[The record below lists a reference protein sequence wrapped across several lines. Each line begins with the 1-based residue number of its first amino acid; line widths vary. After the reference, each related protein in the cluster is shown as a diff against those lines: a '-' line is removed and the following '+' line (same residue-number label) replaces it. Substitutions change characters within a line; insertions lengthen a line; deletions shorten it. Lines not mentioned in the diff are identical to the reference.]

1 MKRVTIRDVAQETNL
16 SITTVSLVLNDRPN
30 SIPATTKQRIFAAT
44 KKLGYVPNQVARALV
59 TQQSNVIGLLI
70 PDISN
75 VFFAVLAKSVE
86 QEASRYDYRTL
97 LCDLD
102 NSRED
107 PLSYLRMLYHN
118 NVKSVIMAGAQD
130 QVYRSDVCT
139 AMENFGMKAVFA
151 DQRLDDERFDWI
163 AVDNRKG
170 AMLAMDYL
178 LRLGHRRIGC
188 IQGPE
193 SYSDS
198 RERMEGVEEA
208 CSRHGVSLD
217 KSLIYNG
224 DFNFESGVAGG
235 TELIK
240 KGVTAIFAFNDM
252 MAYGI
257 WEAARNAGKRIPQ
270 DISVVGFDDLLFSKF
285 MSEPL
290 TTVYQPVEE
299 IGRKAVQILM
309 RSINGNRNAREQILL
324 EPTFVER
331 SSAVKYEG
339 ENMK

>member
-1 MKRVTIRDVAQETNL
+1 MTRVTIRDVAQETKL

-30 SIPATTKQRIFAAT
+30 NIPAVTKERIFAAT
-44 KKLGYVPNQVARALV
+44 KKLGYEPNQVARALV

-86 QEASRYDYRTL
+86 QEASRYDYRML

-102 NSRED
+102 NSHQD
-107 PLSYLRMLYHN
+107 PLSYLRMLYQN

-130 QVYRSDVCT
+130 QVYCREVCS
-139 AMENFGMKAVFA
+139 AMEKFGMKAVFA
-151 DQRLDDERFDWI
+151 DQRVADERFDWI

-178 LRLGHRRIGC
+178 LGLGHRRIGC

-198 RERMEGVEEA
+198 IERMEGVEDA
-208 CSRHGVSLD
+208 CSMRGVTLD
-217 KSLIYNG
+217 KRLVFTG
-224 DFNFESGVAGG
+224 DFSFESGIAGAA
-235 TELIK
+235 ELINR
-240 KGVTAIFAFNDM
+240 GVTAIFAFNDM

-270 DISVVGFDDLLFSKF
+270 DISVVGFDDILFSRF

-309 RSINGNRNAREQILL
+309 RSINGKRSTREQILL

-339 ENMK
+339 EIEE

>member
-1 MKRVTIRDVAQETNL
+1 MTRVTIRDVARETQL
-16 SITTVSLVLNDRPN
+16 SITTVSLVLNNRPN
-30 SIPATTKQRIFAAT
+30 NIPAATKQRIYEAT
-44 KKLGYVPNQVARALV
+44 KKLEYVPNEVARALV

-86 QEASRYDYRTL
+86 REASCYDYRTL

-102 NSRED
+102 NSHED
-107 PLSYLRMLYHN
+107 PISYLRMLYQN

-130 QVYRSDVCT
+130 QEYCTKVCS
-139 AMENFGMKAVFA
+139 AMENFGMTAVFA
-151 DQRLDDERFDWI
+151 DQRVNDERFDWI

-198 RERMEGVEEA
+198 RERMEGVEDA
-208 CSRHGVSLD
+208 CSQRGVCLD

-224 DFNFESGVAGG
+224 NFNFESGVAGG
-235 TELIK
+235 AELIE
-240 KGVTAIFAFNDM
+240 KGATAIFAFNDM

-257 WEAARNAGKRIPQ
+257 WEAAKNAGKRIPH

-290 TTVYQPVEE
+290 TTVYQPVDE
-299 IGRKAVQILM
+299 IGSKAVQILM
-309 RSINGNRNAREQILL
+309 RSINGNRNVREGILL

-331 SSAVKYEG
+331 SSAVEFKG
-339 ENMK
+339 ENM